1 MPPTLPPAPVS
12 LSAVDLK
19 LPPSLQSSPT
29 LQKWQQQ
36 VPDVAADIDRD
47 PAFRPRLR
55 LGYQHFSRDGGRDS
69 GGWQLRLE
77 DLRLGKTPVTASANY
92 LTSSDGRDREWGGDL
107 HYSLMPLGKSF
118 QIAPAIGYRRLTH
131 DQIATTGVNL
141 GWRTRLILS
150 RPSAADITFDQTWVA
165 LGTER
170 ETGISRL
177 SFGYAIAPNFRIA
190 TDFQHQHSQRQ
201 KSDRWGIALEWMPR
215 R

>member
-1 MPPTLPPAPVS
+1 MPELPPPSVS
-12 LSAVDLK
+12 ISAGDLNRS
-19 LPPSLQSSPT
+19 PSLQSSPT

-47 PAFRPRLR
+47 PAFRSRLR

-69 GGWQLRLE
+69 GGWQLRVE
-77 DLRLGKTPVTASANY
+77 DLRLGQTPVTASATY

-118 QIAPAIGYRRLTH
+118 QIAPTIGYRRLTT
-131 DQIATTGVNL
+131 DQVATTGVNV

-165 LGTER
+165 PGTER
-170 ETGISRL
+170 ETGITRL
-177 SFGYAIAPNFRIA
+177 SFGYAVTPNLRLA
-190 TDFQHQHSQRQ
+190 TDFQHQQSQRQ
-201 KSDRWGIALEWMPR
+201 KADRWGIALEWMPGR
-215 R
+215 